1 MEEIIPVLI
10 NSVAGIPHLA
20 WAQGNCFNIPY
31 SLLEKYRL
39 FDQLKSEGG
48 LNISADTIR
57 IDNSYGQTL
66 RLKRAFTDNKPL
78 SSRLPVSYQV
88 IPPRIRSLLA
98 SVIGYWRR
106 RQVSRWAS
114 FPSWPLDLSADFL
127 DDLANNRPGC
137 FAARPT
143 PVVLTHDIDSAEGLE
158 NLVKWFLD
166 AEEGVGARSTNFM
179 VPCAWP
185 IDHNLLEQVH
195 KRGHEIGIHGYD
207 HSNRT
212 PFVASETRRRR
223 LAGAQEL
230 MDRYG
235 ARGYRAPSLLR
246 TRALFKDLA
255 GVFSYDSSI
264 PTSGGLFPVPNNGC
278 ASARPFKVEG
288 IMEIPLTMPRD
299 GSLRFLGYSP
309 QQVLDLWIDCAQ
321 KIAASGGVVVLLTHC
336 EAHFSGNRLM
346 LETYRHFLE
355 FIASSTNFIFSS
367 MADVFKRAS
376 DFSTP
381 KNDINYSN

>member
-10 NSVAGIPHLA
+10 NIVADIPHLA

-31 SLLEKYRL
+31 SLWEKYRL
-39 FDQLKSEGG
+39 LDQLESDGS
-48 LNISADTIR
+48 LNISAATSR
-57 IDNSYGQTL
+57 IDRTYGQVL
-66 RLKRAFTDNKPL
+66 RLQRAFTENKPL

-127 DDLANNRPGC
+127 DDLANNRPGG
-137 FAARPT
+137 FATGPT
-143 PVVLTHDIDSAEGLE
+143 AVILTHDIDSAAGLA
-158 NLVKWFLD
+158 NLVNWFLKI
-166 AEEGVGARSTNFM
+166 EEEVGARSMNFM

-195 KRGHEIGIHGYD
+195 QRGHEIGIHGYD

-212 PFVASETRRRR
+212 PFVDSETRRRR
-223 LAGAQEL
+223 LAGARDL
-230 MDRYG
+230 MERYG

-255 GVFSYDSSI
+255 GLFSFDSSI

-278 ASARPFKVEG
+278 ASARPFIIEG

-309 QQVLDLWIDCAQ
+309 QQVLDLWIDCAH
-321 KIAASGGVVVLLTHC
+321 KIAASGGIVVLLTHC
-336 EAHFSGNRLM
+336 EAHFSGNKSM
-346 LETYRHFLE
+346 LEIYRHFLE
-355 FIASSTNFIFSS
+355 LIASSTSFIFSS
-367 MADVFKRAS
+367 MAEVFKRAGDS
-376 DFSTP
+376 SMP
-381 KNDINYSN
+381 GHNLISSN